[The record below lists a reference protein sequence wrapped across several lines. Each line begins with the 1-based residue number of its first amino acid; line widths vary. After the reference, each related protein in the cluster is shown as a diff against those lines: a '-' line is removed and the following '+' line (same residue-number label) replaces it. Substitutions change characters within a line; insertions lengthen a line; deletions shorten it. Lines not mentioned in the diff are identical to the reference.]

1 MPNPIGRAL
10 RDRRAGH
17 DKVAWERAGLQA
29 PESFALTSPAFAD
42 GAPIPPQYKGRL
54 FGQDLSP
61 ALAWT
66 FPPAAAEELVLI
78 VEDPDAP
85 RSSPAVHTIARGI
98 DPALGG
104 LPEGALARRTPPQGV
119 SYGRGSLGSRGWHG
133 PMPVPSHGPHV
144 YGPTPGGFWAC
155 CWWGARAPPTT
166 APAPASTAPTKTP
179 DPRARASRGAT
190 TCHPSMRETT

>member
-42 GAPIPPQYKGRL
+42 AAPIPPEYKGRL

-66 FPPAAAEELVLI
+66 SPPAAAEELVLI

-85 RSSPAVHTIARGI
+85 RSTPAVHTIARGI

-133 PMPVPSHGPHV
+133 PMPVPSHGPHAYV
-144 YGPTPGGFWAC
+144 FQLFAADRRLDLPESFGLEDVVRALNGHVI
-155 CWWGARAPPTT
+155 ARARLDGTYENP
-166 APAPASTAPTKTP
+166 
-179 DPRARASRGAT
+179 
-190 TCHPSMRETT
+190 